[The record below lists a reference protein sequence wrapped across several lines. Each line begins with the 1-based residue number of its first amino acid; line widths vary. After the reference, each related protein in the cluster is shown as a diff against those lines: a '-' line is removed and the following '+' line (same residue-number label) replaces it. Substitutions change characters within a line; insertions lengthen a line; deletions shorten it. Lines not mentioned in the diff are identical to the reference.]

1 METEVLLAP
10 LAQLATQV
18 SEVLVVEEVTTV
30 HEGLKDLLVMPV
42 PMVFQD
48 DQVKMVLQDPTVLCR
63 AISLSDIVKKELSQ
77 FVLKVPANCGTVT
90 PCFIPKATNSSI
102 LKILDELVLVCDNSA
117 PCHLCS
123 AA

>member
-18 SEVLVVEEVTTV
+18 SEVLVVDEVTTV

-48 DQVKMVLQDPTVLCR
+48 DQVKMVLQDLMVLCR
-63 AISLSDIVKKELSQ
+63 VISLSDIVKKELFQ
-77 FVLKVPANCGTVT
+77 FALKVPANCGTVT
-90 PCFIPKATNSSI
+90 LCFTLKATNSST

-117 PCHLCS
+117 PCHSCS